1 MEPLQKTEQR
11 FPKKLKTKL
20 PYDLAIQFL
29 GIYPKK
35 LKSGTLSY
43 SLFTVAKTQEQ
54 VKSL

>member
-1 MEPLQKTEQR
+1 MQPLQKTEQR

-43 SLFTVAKTQEQ
+43 SLFTVAKT
-54 VKSL
+54 